1 MLLIVDRLIELVLQ
15 QRDLYLVC
23 LSRGLW
29 LSTTT
34 TLDFDFKF
42 KWWSLWLIILFW
54 ILWKIL
60 HNLFTGDWDFSL
72 IRFKRPISI
81 TYLDHSVLNALVCLA
96 SMTLQSHIIILEN
109 RKRLDF
115 WQLGFLRTF
124 LVFNLFFNFLV
135 ILVFTVILRNLIY
148 FFYDKATI

>member
-1 MLLIVDRLIELVLQ
+1 MLLIVDRLIELVLE

-34 TLDFDFKF
+34 SLDADFKF
-42 KWWSLWLIILFW
+42 KWWSLWLIILLW

-60 HNLFTGDWDFSL
+60 QNLFTGDWDFSL

-81 TYLDHSVLNALVCLA
+81 TYLDHSVLNALVCLT

-109 RKRLDF
+109 RKRLGF

-124 LVFNLFFNFLV
+124 LVFNLFVNFLV

-148 FFYDKATI
+148 SFWDKATI